1 MPGGT
6 YTAASGG
13 SNVRQLTHQNDSI
26 LATLE
31 MTAPET
37 FWLDGAVGTKVQ
49 AMLLRPPKFDAA
61 KKYPL
66 FVLLHGGPQTVS
78 SNALGL
84 RCKAQVVSA
93 AADGP
98 LMINRRRPTRH

>member
-66 FVLLHGGPQTVS
+66 LVLLHGGPHTMW
-78 SNALGL
+78 AHAWGY
-84 RCKAQVVSA
+84 RWKAHAFSVA
-93 AADGP
+93 GYTAP
-98 LMINRRRPTRH
+98 MIH